1 MLTWE
6 AKKEAIFEM
15 PVGTRC
21 ERETRTRK
29 IRARA
34 RGAFESRDARRL
46 TRARARAR
54 DVRVCDTDD

>member
-1 MLTWE
+1 VLTWE

-34 RGAFESRDARRL
+34 RGAFECRDARRL
-46 TRARARAR
+46 ARARAR